1 MPTYPDISSQA
12 FKHPLDQQAEQ
23 ALRSVPGFD
32 LLAKSFSEYLYERP
46 QQILLMGNDLK
57 VGPRQYATLY
67 GIYRQCLRDLD
78 MSPEPNLY
86 VSQNPSANAYSLGS
100 EHPYIVFNT
109 ALLDLL
115 DEEEIRVILAH
126 ELGHL
131 KCDHSILIQMSF
143 WVMGAANFL
152 GDITLGLGKAIT
164 TGLVYAFYEWRR
176 KAELSADRA
185 ALLVS
190 DDLNLVLR
198 TLMKCAGGSQK
209 YLHECNLE
217 EFIRQGEAYR
227 QLDQDNLNQIYKFI
241 IYNGGNGSFLTHPF
255 SVERVHY
262 LQEWFN
268 SESYRQIRR
277 GNYAKTGVKSSINVD
292 ANDRESERLQRQIAE
307 LQAEIERAKR
317 QRNHE

>member
-152 GDITLGLGKAIT
+152 GGITLGLGKAIT

-185 ALLVS
+185 ALLVT

-227 QLDQDNLNQIYKFI
+227 QLDQDNLNQIYKFL

-292 ANDRESERLQRQIAE
+292 ANDSESERLQRQIAE

>member
-1 MPTYPDISSQA
+1 MPSYPDISSQA

-131 KCDHSILIQMSF
+131 KCDHSILIQLSF
-143 WVMGAANFL
+143 WVMGAANLL

-190 DDLNLVLR
+190 DDLNVVLR

-227 QLDQDNLNQIYKFI
+227 QLDQDNLNQIYKFL

-277 GNYAKTGVKSSINVD
+277 GNYAKIGVKSSINVD
-292 ANDRESERLQRQIAE
+292 ANDSESERLQRQIAA

>member
-78 MSPEPNLY
+78 MFPEPNLY
-86 VSQNPSANAYSLGS
+86 VSQNPLANAYSLGS

-185 ALLVS
+185 ALLVT

-227 QLDQDNLNQIYKFI
+227 QLDQDNLNQIYKFL

>member
-185 ALLVS
+185 ALLVT

-227 QLDQDNLNQIYKFI
+227 QLDQDNLNQIYKFL

-292 ANDRESERLQRQIAE
+292 ANDSESERLQRQIAE

>member
-176 KAELSADRA
+176 KAELSADRG
-185 ALLVS
+185 ALLVT

-227 QLDQDNLNQIYKFI
+227 QLDQDNLNQIYKFL

-292 ANDRESERLQRQIAE
+292 ANDSESERLQRQIAE

-317 QRNHE
+317 QRNPE

>member
-152 GDITLGLGKAIT
+152 GGITLGLGKAIT

-190 DDLNLVLR
+190 DDLNVVLR

-227 QLDQDNLNQIYKFI
+227 QLDQDNLNQIYKFL

>member
-57 VGPRQYATLY
+57 VSPRQYATLY

-100 EHPYIVFNT
+100 EHPYIVLNT

-152 GDITLGLGKAIT
+152 GGITLGLGNAIT

-227 QLDQDNLNQIYKFI
+227 QLDQDNLNQIYKFL

-292 ANDRESERLQRQIAE
+292 AHDSESERLQRQIAE

>member
-67 GIYRQCLRDLD
+67 GIYRECLRDLD
-78 MSPEPNLY
+78 MFPEPNLY
-86 VSQNPSANAYSLGS
+86 VSQNPLANAYSLGS

-185 ALLVS
+185 ALLVT

-227 QLDQDNLNQIYKFI
+227 QLDQDNLNQIYKFL

-292 ANDRESERLQRQIAE
+292 ANDSESERLQRQIAE

-317 QRNHE
+317 QRNYE

>member
-57 VGPRQYATLY
+57 VSPRQYATLY

-143 WVMGAANFL
+143 WVMGAANLL

-190 DDLNLVLR
+190 DDLNVVLR

-227 QLDQDNLNQIYKFI
+227 QLDQDNLNQIYKFL

-262 LQEWFN
+262 LQQWFN
-268 SESYRQIRR
+268 SESYRQIRW
-277 GNYAKTGVKSSINVD
+277 GNYAKTGVKSSINVN
-292 ANDRESERLQRQIAE
+292 ANDSESERLQRQIAE

>member
-86 VSQNPSANAYSLGS
+86 VSQNPLANAYSLGS

-131 KCDHSILIQMSF
+131 KCDHSILIQLSF

-185 ALLVS
+185 ALLVT

-317 QRNHE
+317 QRNPE

>member
-1 MPTYPDISSQA
+1 MPSYPNISSQA

-67 GIYRQCLRDLD
+67 GIFRECVRDLD

-86 VSQNPSANAYSLGS
+86 VSQNPLANAYSLGS

-185 ALLVS
+185 ALLVT

-227 QLDQDNLNQIYKFI
+227 QLDQDNLNQIYKFL

-255 SVERVHY
+255 SVERVQY
-262 LQEWFN
+262 IQEWFN
-268 SESYRQIRR
+268 SESYRQVRL
-277 GNYAKTGVKSSINVD
+277 GNYAKQGVKSSVNVNL
-292 ANDRESERLQRQIAE
+292 NDSESERLRRQIEE
-307 LQAEIERAKR
+307 LQAEIKRAKR
-317 QRNHE
+317 QKKSE

>member
-23 ALRSVPGFD
+23 TLRSVPGFD

-185 ALLVS
+185 ALLVT

-227 QLDQDNLNQIYKFI
+227 QLDQDNLNQIYKFL

>member
-57 VGPRQYATLY
+57 VGPRQY
-67 GIYRQCLRDLD
+67 
-78 MSPEPNLY
+78 
-86 VSQNPSANAYSLGS
+86 
-100 EHPYIVFNT
+100 
-109 ALLDLL
+109 
-115 DEEEIRVILAH
+115 
-126 ELGHL
+126 
-131 KCDHSILIQMSF
+131 
-143 WVMGAANFL
+143 
-152 GDITLGLGKAIT
+152 DITLGLGKAIT

-185 ALLVS
+185 ALLVT

-317 QRNHE
+317 QRNPE

>member
-86 VSQNPSANAYSLGS
+86 VSQNPLANAYSLGS

-152 GDITLGLGKAIT
+152 GGITLGLGKAIT

-227 QLDQDNLNQIYKFI
+227 QLDQDNLNQIYKFL

>member
-23 ALRSVPGFD
+23 TLRSVPGFD

-67 GIYRQCLRDLD
+67 GIYRECLRDLD
-78 MSPEPNLY
+78 MFPEPNLY
-86 VSQNPSANAYSLGS
+86 VSQNPLANAYSLGS

-185 ALLVS
+185 ALLVT

-255 SVERVHY
+255 SVERIQY
-262 LQEWFN
+262 LQQWFN
-268 SESYRQIRR
+268 SESYRQIRQ
-277 GNYAKTGVKSSINVD
+277 GNYAQIGVKSSINVD
-292 ANDRESERLQRQIAE
+292 ANDSESERLQRQIAE
-307 LQAEIERAKR
+307 LQAQIERAKR

>member
-86 VSQNPSANAYSLGS
+86 VSQNPLANAYSLGS

-152 GDITLGLGKAIT
+152 GGITLGLGKAIT

-185 ALLVS
+185 ALLVT

-227 QLDQDNLNQIYKFI
+227 QLDQDNLNQIYKFL

-268 SESYRQIRR
+268 SGSYRQIRR

>member
-1 MPTYPDISSQA
+1 MPSYPDISSQA

-86 VSQNPSANAYSLGS
+86 VSQNPLANAYSLGS

-143 WVMGAANFL
+143 WVMGAANLL

-190 DDLNLVLR
+190 DDLNVVLR

-227 QLDQDNLNQIYKFI
+227 QLDQDNLNQIYKFL

-277 GNYAKTGVKSSINVD
+277 GNYAKIGVKSSINVD
-292 ANDRESERLQRQIAE
+292 ANDSESERLQRQIAA

>member
-86 VSQNPSANAYSLGS
+86 VSQNPLANAYSLGS

-143 WVMGAANFL
+143 WVIGAANLL
-152 GDITLGLGKAIT
+152 GDITLGLGKVIT

-185 ALLVS
+185 ALLVT

-277 GNYAKTGVKSSINVD
+277 GNYAKIGVKSSINVD
-292 ANDRESERLQRQIAE
+292 ANDSESERLQRQIAA

-317 QRNHE
+317 QRNYE

>member
-152 GDITLGLGKAIT
+152 GGITLGLGKAIT

-209 YLHECNLE
+209 YLHECSLE

-227 QLDQDNLNQIYKFI
+227 QLDQDNLNQIYKFL

-317 QRNHE
+317 QRNPE

>member
-1 MPTYPDISSQA
+1 MPSYPDISSQA

-67 GIYRQCLRDLD
+67 GIYRECLRDLD
-78 MSPEPNLY
+78 MFPEPNLY
-86 VSQNPSANAYSLGS
+86 VSQNPLANAYSLGS

-227 QLDQDNLNQIYKFI
+227 QLDQDNLNQIYKFL

-255 SVERVHY
+255 SVERVRY

-292 ANDRESERLQRQIAE
+292 ANDSESERLQRQIAE

-317 QRNHE
+317 QRNYE

>member
-152 GDITLGLGKAIT
+152 GGITLGLGKAIT

-190 DDLNLVLR
+190 DDLNVVLR

-227 QLDQDNLNQIYKFI
+227 QLDQDNLNQIYKFL

-292 ANDRESERLQRQIAE
+292 ANDSESERLQRQIAE

>member
-23 ALRSVPGFD
+23 TLRSVPGFD

-86 VSQNPSANAYSLGS
+86 VSQNPLANAYSLGS

-185 ALLVS
+185 ALLVT

-227 QLDQDNLNQIYKFI
+227 QLDQDNLNQIYKFL

-277 GNYAKTGVKSSINVD
+277 GNYAKTGVKSSINVN
-292 ANDRESERLQRQIAE
+292 ANDSESERLQRQIAE

-317 QRNHE
+317 QRNPE

>member
-86 VSQNPSANAYSLGS
+86 VSQNPLANAYSLGS

-185 ALLVS
+185 ALLVT

-227 QLDQDNLNQIYKFI
+227 QLDQDNLNQIYKFL

-317 QRNHE
+317 QRNRE

>member
-23 ALRSVPGFD
+23 TLRSVPGFD

-86 VSQNPSANAYSLGS
+86 VSQNPLANAYSLGS

-185 ALLVS
+185 ALLVT

-227 QLDQDNLNQIYKFI
+227 QLDQDNLNQIYKFL

-277 GNYAKTGVKSSINVD
+277 GNYAKTGVKSSINVN
-292 ANDRESERLQRQIAE
+292 ANDSESERLQRQIAE

>member
-86 VSQNPSANAYSLGS
+86 VSQNPLANAYSLGS

-185 ALLVS
+185 ALLVT

-227 QLDQDNLNQIYKFI
+227 QLDQDNLNQIYKFL

-292 ANDRESERLQRQIAE
+292 ANDSESERLQRQIAE

>member
-1 MPTYPDISSQA
+1 MLTYPDISSQA

-86 VSQNPSANAYSLGS
+86 VSQNPLANAYSLGS

-152 GDITLGLGKAIT
+152 GGITLGLGKAIT

-185 ALLVS
+185 ALLVT

-227 QLDQDNLNQIYKFI
+227 QLDQDNLNQIYKFL

-292 ANDRESERLQRQIAE
+292 ANDSESERLQRQIAE
-307 LQAEIERAKR
+307 LQAQIERAKR

>member
-78 MSPEPNLY
+78 MFPEPNLY
-86 VSQNPSANAYSLGS
+86 VSQNPLVNAYSLGS
-100 EHPYIVFNT
+100 EHPYIVLNT

-152 GDITLGLGKAIT
+152 GGITLGLGKAIT

-227 QLDQDNLNQIYKFI
+227 QLDQDNLNQIYKFL

-292 ANDRESERLQRQIAE
+292 ANDSESERLRRQIAE

-317 QRNHE
+317 QKNHE

>member
-86 VSQNPSANAYSLGS
+86 VSQNPLANAYSLGS

-152 GDITLGLGKAIT
+152 GGITLGLGKAIT

-185 ALLVS
+185 ALLVT

-227 QLDQDNLNQIYKFI
+227 QLDQDNLNQIYKFL

>member
-67 GIYRQCLRDLD
+67 SIYRQCLRDLD

-86 VSQNPSANAYSLGS
+86 VSQNPLANAYSLGS

-176 KAELSADRA
+176 KAELSADRG
-185 ALLVS
+185 ALLVT

-227 QLDQDNLNQIYKFI
+227 QLDQDNLNQIYKFL

-317 QRNHE
+317 QRNPE

>member
-57 VGPRQYATLY
+57 VSPRQYATLY

-100 EHPYIVFNT
+100 EHPYIVLNT

-152 GDITLGLGKAIT
+152 GGITLGLGKAIT

-227 QLDQDNLNQIYKFI
+227 QLDQDNLNQIYKFL

-292 ANDRESERLQRQIAE
+292 ANDSESERLRRQIAE

>member
-57 VGPRQYATLY
+57 VSPRQYATLY

-86 VSQNPSANAYSLGS
+86 VSQNPLANAYSLGS

-185 ALLVS
+185 ALLVT

-227 QLDQDNLNQIYKFI
+227 QLDQDNLNQIYKFL

-292 ANDRESERLQRQIAE
+292 AHDSESERLQRQIAE

>member
-1 MPTYPDISSQA
+1 MPTYRDISSQA

-152 GDITLGLGKAIT
+152 GGITLGLGKAIT

-227 QLDQDNLNQIYKFI
+227 QLDQDNLNQIYKFL

>member
-67 GIYRQCLRDLD
+67 GIYRECLRDLD
-78 MSPEPNLY
+78 MFPEPNLY
-86 VSQNPSANAYSLGS
+86 VSQNPLANAYSLGS

-185 ALLVS
+185 ALLVT

-317 QRNHE
+317 QRNRE

>member
-57 VGPRQYATLY
+57 VSPRQYATLY
-67 GIYRQCLRDLD
+67 GIYRQGLRDLD

-131 KCDHSILIQMSF
+131 KCDHSILIQLSF
-143 WVMGAANFL
+143 WVMGAANLL

-227 QLDQDNLNQIYKFI
+227 QLDQDNLNQIYKFL

-292 ANDRESERLQRQIAE
+292 ANDSESERLQRQIAE

>member
-152 GDITLGLGKAIT
+152 GGITLGLGKAIT

-227 QLDQDNLNQIYKFI
+227 QLDQDNLNQIYKFL

-292 ANDRESERLQRQIAE
+292 ANDSESERLQRQIAE

>member
-23 ALRSVPGFD
+23 TLRSVPGFD

-86 VSQNPSANAYSLGS
+86 VSQNPLANAYSLGS

-185 ALLVS
+185 ALLVT

-227 QLDQDNLNQIYKFI
+227 QLDQDNLNQIYKFL

-292 ANDRESERLQRQIAE
+292 ANDSESERLQRQIAE

-317 QRNHE
+317 QRNPE

>member
-152 GDITLGLGKAIT
+152 GGITLGLGKAIT

-227 QLDQDNLNQIYKFI
+227 QLDQDNLNQIYKFL

>member
-78 MSPEPNLY
+78 MFPEPNLY
-86 VSQNPSANAYSLGS
+86 VSQNPLANAYSLGS
-100 EHPYIVFNT
+100 EHPYIVLNT

-143 WVMGAANFL
+143 WVMGAANLL

-176 KAELSADRA
+176 KAELSADSA
-185 ALLVS
+185 ALLVT

-227 QLDQDNLNQIYKFI
+227 QLDQDNLNQIYKFL

-262 LQEWFN
+262 LQQWFN
-268 SESYRQIRR
+268 SESYRQIRQ

-292 ANDRESERLQRQIAE
+292 ANDSESERLQRQIAE
-307 LQAEIERAKR
+307 LQAQIERAKR

>member
-57 VGPRQYATLY
+57 VSPRQYATLY

-100 EHPYIVFNT
+100 EHPYIVLNT

-152 GDITLGLGKAIT
+152 GGITLGLGKAIT

-185 ALLVS
+185 ALLVT

-227 QLDQDNLNQIYKFI
+227 QLDQDNLNQIYKFL

-292 ANDRESERLQRQIAE
+292 ANDSESERLQRQIAE